1 MQSRQM
7 IDEVLPV
14 HDVTVR
20 VQVPKGRSVRRV
32 YLAPEMQDVPFSLD
46 GGYAVMNIQ
55 RLELHAMVVL
65 DLI

>member
-14 HDVTVR
+14 HDVAVR

-32 YLAPEMQDVPFSLD
+32 YLAPEMLDMPFSLE
-46 GGYAVMNIQ
+46 GGYAVVLVQ

-65 DLI
+65 DLS